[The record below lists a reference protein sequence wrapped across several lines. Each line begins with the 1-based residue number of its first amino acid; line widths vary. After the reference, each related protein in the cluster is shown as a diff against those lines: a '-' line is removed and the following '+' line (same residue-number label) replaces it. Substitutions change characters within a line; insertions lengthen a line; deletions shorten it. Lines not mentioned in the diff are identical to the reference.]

1 MSRIHEAL
9 KKAAQERSAQ
19 LAKTG
24 DSAFLELAA
33 APTEAPSG
41 LTATAPISEP
51 EPDEPMVRTKVP
63 VADSLS
69 YLRYEDL
76 VKKCATPKWA
86 IDRRLS
92 VFDGNDEKQLGAER
106 FRTLR
111 SRLYQVAGT
120 RPLRRVMVT
129 SSVPAEGK
137 TFVAAN
143 LAQSIVRQPDRK
155 VLLIDA
161 DLRASRLHQILGA
174 PRTPGLSDYLS
185 GDADEF
191 QVVQKGLE
199 VNLCFIPGGRE
210 VSNPSELL
218 MNDRLKKL
226 LELMTPLFDWIVL
239 DTPPVLPVHDAS
251 MMADVCDGVLFV
263 VRAGTTD
270 HEMAAKATAEFQD
283 RNLLGVVLNRVED
296 GAGYGGYYYGYPAA
310 GEKD

>member
-9 KKAAQERSAQ
+9 KKAAQERSVQ
-19 LAKTG
+19 LAKSG
-24 DSAFLELAA
+24 DTTFAELAE
-33 APTEAPSG
+33 APTAPVATGAMPFSGLEVSVVAPSS
-41 LTATAPISEP
+41 ATA
-51 EPDEPMVRTKVP
+51 
-63 VADSLS
+63 DSWT

-76 VKKCATPKWA
+76 IKNCATPKWR
-86 IDRRLS
+86 IDERLS
-92 VFDGNDEKQLGAER
+92 VFEGKDEKQVGAER

-111 SRLYQVAGT
+111 SRLYQIAGT

-161 DLRASRLHQILGA
+161 DLRASRLHQLIGA
-174 PRTPGLSDYLS
+174 PRFPGLSDYLS
-185 GDADEF
+185 GEADES
-191 QVVQKGLE
+191 QVIQKGSDAH
-199 VNLCFIPGGRE
+199 LCFIPGGRE
-210 VSNPSELL
+210 ASNPSELL

-226 LELMTPLFDWIVL
+226 LELMTPLFDWIIL
-239 DTPPVLPVHDAS
+239 DTPPALPVHDAS

-263 VRAGTTD
+263 VRSGMTD
-270 HEMAAKATAEFQD
+270 HEMAAKATGEFQD

-296 GAGYGGYYYGYPAA
+296 GAGYGGYYYGYPAGA
-310 GEKD
+310 DKD

>member
-19 LAKTG
+19 LAKGG
-24 DSAFLELAA
+24 DTTFVDLAA
-33 APTEAPSG
+33 APTAPMSA
-41 LTATAPISEP
+41 ATAAAVQF
-51 EPDEPMVRTKVP
+51 PDVEETMVRTA
-63 VADSLS
+63 VAPDTFT

-76 VKKCATPKWA
+76 VKKCAMPKWK
-86 IDRRLS
+86 IDGRLS
-92 VFDGNDEKQLGAER
+92 VFEGNDDTQLGAER

-111 SRLYQVAGT
+111 SRLYQIAGT

-161 DLRASRLHQILGA
+161 DLRASRLHQVLGA
-174 PRTPGLSDYLS
+174 PRSPGLSDYLI
-185 GDADEF
+185 GEADEF
-191 QVVQKGLE
+191 QVVQKGSDA
-199 VNLCFIPGGRE
+199 NLCFIPGGRE
-210 VSNPSELL
+210 VANPSELL

-226 LELMTPLFDWIVL
+226 LELMTPLFDWIIL

-263 VRAGTTD
+263 VRAGMTD

-283 RNLLGVVLNRVED
+283 RNLLGVVLNRVEG
-296 GAGYGGYYYGYPAA
+296 GAGYGGYYYGYPAG

>member
-19 LAKTG
+19 LAKGG
-24 DSAFLELAA
+24 DTTFVEL
-33 APTEAPSG
+33 
-41 LTATAPISEP
+41 ATAPSSPLSAATAAAMQVP
-51 EPDEPMVRTKVP
+51 EVDDTIVRTAVTP
-63 VADSLS
+63 ETLT

-76 VKKCATPKWA
+76 VQKCATPRWK
-86 IDRRLS
+86 IDGRLS
-92 VFDGNDEKQLGAER
+92 VFEGNDEKQLGAER

-111 SRLYQVAGT
+111 SRLYQIAGT

-143 LAQSIVRQPDRK
+143 LVQSIVRQPDRK

-161 DLRASRLHQILGA
+161 DLRASRLHQVLGA
-174 PRTPGLSDYLS
+174 PRSPGLSDYLI
-185 GDADEF
+185 GEANEF
-191 QVVQKGLE
+191 QVVQKGSDA
-199 VNLCFIPGGRE
+199 NLCFIPGGRE

-226 LELMTPLFDWIVL
+226 LELMTPLFDWIIL

-263 VRAGTTD
+263 VRAGMTD